1 MNAIKTLDGNTP
13 KMPVLFLGHGSPMNA
28 IEENEFVQG
37 YRNISAEIETPRAIV
52 VVSAH
57 WETKGTQVSAVEKP
71 ATMYDFVGFPD
82 DLYKIEYPALG
93 MPQLAAAVKGMVSN
107 DAVIMDET
115 RGLDHGAWT
124 VISRM
129 YPKANIPVVE
139 LSLDFYKSPMQ
150 HYELAKELRSLRYKG
165 VLVVGSGNL
174 VHNLRMVNWQ
184 RMNEFYGYDWA
195 IEANDR
201 IKQLILDGNDRDL
214 ISYFKLGKAFELSI
228 PTPEHY
234 LPLLY
239 TLALRDSSDSVKL
252 FNDKPVGGSLAMT
265 SIKIG

>member
-93 MPQLAAAVKGMVSN
+93 MPQLA
-107 DAVIMDET
+107 
-115 RGLDHGAWT
+115 
-124 VISRM
+124 
-129 YPKANIPVVE
+129 
-139 LSLDFYKSPMQ
+139 LS
-150 HYELAKELRSLRYKG
+150 
-165 VLVVGSGNL
+165 
-174 VHNLRMVNWQ
+174 
-184 RMNEFYGYDWA
+184 
-195 IEANDR
+195 
-201 IKQLILDGNDRDL
+201 
-214 ISYFKLGKAFELSI
+214 
-228 PTPEHY
+228 
-234 LPLLY
+234 
-239 TLALRDSSDSVKL
+239 
-252 FNDKPVGGSLAMT
+252 
-265 SIKIG
+265 